1 MAQMVRVLKA
11 TRFLTNGKANIV
23 FVDVVEIDRG
33 EGPELW
39 SRSLR
44 HVGHETSK
52 GKREIWEPISFKD
65 YEAALAGRREFEK
78 EIGHFSQEILL
89 QKCPTQE
96 MGPSERERE
105 EM

>member
-52 GKREIWEPISFKD
+52 GKREI
-65 YEAALAGRREFEK
+65 
-78 EIGHFSQEILL
+78 GHFSQEILL